1 MRCFFACCLAACAPA
16 RLFSFSCTSLA
27 DASSAKR
34 TGGRRALD
42 QSQFNEHLKV
52 VNETWQPLYAD
63 SMRRALQHAQHETVV
78 GAHRRM
84 ERNLDNIARAIIAFR
99 AMLMVVVQSGK
110 EITAE
115 RKFELGRSLHAFDR
129 NVLVI
134 VGNPTWASGGA
145 ARGQQSAPAKTLLE
159 AMAKRWCVFVVHEY
173 NTSQCCADCG
183 AKMVRTRGWSVRHWR
198 CPEAGGTMTKS
209 ARNAKAQRH
218 SAEQNKDV
226 TAARFVLL
234 SVSESSVV
242 QSSAP
247 DCVACLCCF
256 CRDALQ

>member
-1 MRCFFACCLAACAPA
+1 
-16 RLFSFSCTSLA
+16 
-27 DASSAKR
+27 
-34 TGGRRALD
+34 
-42 QSQFNEHLKV
+42 
-52 VNETWQPLYAD
+52 
-63 SMRRALQHAQHETVV
+63 
-78 GAHRRM
+78 M

-99 AMLMVVVQSGK
+99 AMLLVQSGK
-110 EITAE
+110 KITAE
-115 RKFELGRSLHAFDR
+115 HKFELGRSLHAFDR

-173 NTSQCCADCG
+173 NTSQCCPDCG

-209 ARNAKAQRH
+209 ARDAKQRH

-226 TAARFVLL
+226 TAARCMLRIGLMLL
-234 SVSESSVV
+234 LTGKRPAQFCSPRQLLDARYGMIEHITTQPAADQAPQPVDKNVAEASTSKKRSTPTASSSSTATSNKKSKRTVPSRKRKMRDKDDDDSEYN
-242 QSSAP
+242 
-247 DCVACLCCF
+247 DKM
-256 CRDALQ
+256 